1 MTTQEI
7 LSFCRSIDV
16 HPAHLIPFDNDNRLS
31 LPTPLLELLIE
42 MAYNGNASH
51 GLDSNDVYLA
61 RAAIALECKRIQKH
75 KEEQRSLAVENNDG
89 LSRLSQAFIDVL
101 NDPKARK
108 DISKTTIVSPSS
120 CFAAEASR
128 SYPYIDRVHDITVI
142 QEEAELEKSI
152 HSKKLKEQVYLYRV
166 NRLVDIY
173 QKLFHQ
179 SSRSPIEAQDFLMDI
194 VDEIEMQQAA
204 DLRAPSIDEIAKMF
218 AKLMGQQGK
227 LRKGYDAANDIY
239 IEKFGLRSGGNSEA
253 DEAFLKEFEFEFY
266 HDLFVGIHGF
276 FEARSN
282 LFRHR
287 IRHEELEGV
296 YILKV
301 GRIRDAFDKVCKPYE
316 RNLLNNRVL
325 LSLHNIDL
333 KKERAPLA
341 TPK

>member
-1 MTTQEI
+1 

-75 KEEQRSLAVENNDG
+75 KEEQRSLAVETNDI

-152 HSKKLKEQVYLYRV
+152 HSMKLKEQVYLYKL
-166 NRLVDIY
+166 NRFVEVY
-173 QKLFHQ
+173 QKLFHS

-194 VDEIEMQQAA
+194 VDEIEMQRAE
-204 DLRAPSIDEIAKMF
+204 DLRVPSIDEIAKIF
-218 AKLMGQQGK
+218 AKLMGQQGA

-239 IEKFGLRSGGNSEA
+239 TEKFGLRLGGNSED
-253 DEAFLKEFEFEFY
+253 DELFLREFEFEFY
-266 HDLFVGIHGF
+266 HDLFVSIQEF
-276 FEARSN
+276 FEARYN
-282 LFRHR
+282 LFKHERK
-287 IRHEELEGV
+287 HEELEGI

-301 GRIRDAFDKVCKPYE
+301 GKIRDAFDKVNRPYE

-333 KKERAPLA
+333 KKEPAPLA